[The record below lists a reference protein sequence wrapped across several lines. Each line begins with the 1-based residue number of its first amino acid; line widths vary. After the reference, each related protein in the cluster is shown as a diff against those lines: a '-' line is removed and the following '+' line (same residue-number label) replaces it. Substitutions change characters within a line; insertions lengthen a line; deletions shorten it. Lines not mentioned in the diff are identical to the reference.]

1 MTFNDTFLRSIRKE
15 KIDHV
20 PVWYMRQAGR
30 YQPSYRKVKEKFNL
44 MQITEQPELCAE
56 VTMSPIEQLGV
67 DAAILYSDIMTPIK
81 PMGIDLEIKANI
93 GPVIANPIRSLAD
106 VQAMRNIEPEQD
118 LHYVIDTIKI
128 LRRELKVPLITFA
141 GAPFTL
147 ASYLIE
153 GGPSRN
159 YYKTKQMMYSSP
171 EIWNALMDKLAEMIV
186 TYMKAHVAAGAQAIQ
201 IFDSWIGSLSQS
213 DYRRYVFPTMK
224 KIFEGLGE
232 LDVPKIYFGVGT
244 GELMKIWSELPVDVI
259 GVDWRVPLDQARERV
274 GNKFALQGNL
284 DPAYLLAPE
293 EVRFA
298 EAKRILDMGLAL
310 PGYVFNLGHGIFPEA
325 DVDVLKRLTDFVHEY
340 SARRLAGHE

>member
-159 YYKTKQMMYSSP
+159 YYKTKQLMYSSP
-171 EIWNALMDKLAEMIV
+171 EIWNALMDKLAEMI
-186 TYMKAHVAAGAQAIQ
+186 
-201 IFDSWIGSLSQS
+201 
-213 DYRRYVFPTMK
+213 
-224 KIFEGLGE
+224 
-232 LDVPKIYFGVGT
+232 
-244 GELMKIWSELPVDVI
+244 
-259 GVDWRVPLDQARERV
+259 
-274 GNKFALQGNL
+274 
-284 DPAYLLAPE
+284 
-293 EVRFA
+293 
-298 EAKRILDMGLAL
+298 
-310 PGYVFNLGHGIFPEA
+310 
-325 DVDVLKRLTDFVHEY
+325 
-340 SARRLAGHE
+340 